1 MRGPTADSPA
11 IGSPENDQRIRQW
24 IAKNR
29 KKKNRR
35 TGIGIVGENRRR
47 TARIRNLLERCQTDI
62 DDCASSA
69 QKDEIAR
76 YTEDSQ

>member
-1 MRGPTADSPA
+1 MLRRSDGGLQEP
-11 IGSPENDQRIRQW
+11 R
-24 IAKNR
+24 
-29 KKKNRR
+29 KKNRG

-76 YTEDSQ
+76 YTEDSQWSSVTGAGPERESG